1 MYTEK
6 MEFYKSLKA
15 IFLHIDNAEKAFLN
29 QFKLS
34 VPRFYTLFHIYN
46 HPGINYIDL
55 TDLLLCTKSNTT
67 RIVRSLQKEG
77 LIDRRNHPDD
87 GRSFQL
93 FLTDAGKDLFERIYP
108 QYLAHINWLMSHF
121 TDAELNRYSLVS
133 YSIENTLAK
142 AILGGHSAQAEPRY
156 TATQALQEQSFPLN
170 CAAEMSV
177 YQGEEPNYSNLIK
190 GEKI

>member
-6 MEFYKSLKA
+6 MEFYRSLKA

-34 VPRFYTLFHIYN
+34 VPRFYTLYHIYN

-77 LIDRRNHPDD
+77 LIDRKNHPDD
-87 GRSFQL
+87 GRSYQL

-133 YSIENTLAK
+133 YSIENTLAE

-156 TATQALQEQSFPLN
+156 TVTQTLQKQSFPLN
-170 CAAEMSV
+170 CAAEMSI
-177 YQGEEPNYSNLIK
+177 YQGEKPNYSNLIK

>member
-6 MEFYKSLKA
+6 MEFYRSLKA

-34 VPRFYTLFHIYN
+34 VPRFYTLYHIYN

-77 LIDRRNHPDD
+77 LIDRKNHPDD

-133 YSIENTLAK
+133 YSIENTLAE
-142 AILGGHSAQAEPRY
+142 AIFGGQSAQAEPRY
-156 TATQALQEQSFPLN
+156 TVTQTLQEQSFPLN
-170 CAAEMSV
+170 CAAEMSD
-177 YQGEEPNYSNLIK
+177 YQGETPNYSNLFK
-190 GEKI
+190 GE

>member
-34 VPRFYTLFHIYN
+34 VPRFYTLYHIYN

-77 LIDRRNHPDD
+77 LIDRKNHPDD

-93 FLTDAGKDLFERIYP
+93 FLTDAGKDLYERIYP
-108 QYLAHINWLMSHF
+108 QYVAHVNKLMSHF
-121 TDAELNRYSLVS
+121 SDAELNRYSLVS
-133 YSIENTLAK
+133 YSIENTLAE

-156 TATQALQEQSFPLN
+156 TVTQTLQEQSFPLN
-170 CAAEMSV
+170 CAAEMSI
-177 YQGEEPNYSNLIK
+177 YQGEKPNYSNLIK

>member
-34 VPRFYTLFHIYN
+34 VPRFYTLYHIYN

-77 LIDRRNHPDD
+77 LIDRKNHPDD

-108 QYLAHINWLMSHF
+108 QYLAHINW
-121 TDAELNRYSLVS
+121 
-133 YSIENTLAK
+133 
-142 AILGGHSAQAEPRY
+142 
-156 TATQALQEQSFPLN
+156 
-170 CAAEMSV
+170 
-177 YQGEEPNYSNLIK
+177 
-190 GEKI
+190 

>member
-6 MEFYKSLKA
+6 MEFYRSLKA

-34 VPRFYTLFHIYN
+34 VPRFYTLYHIYN

-77 LIDRRNHPDD
+77 LIDRKNHPDD

-121 TDAELNRYSLVS
+121 TDAELNRYSLMG
-133 YSIENTLAK
+133 YSIENTLAE
-142 AILGGHSAQAEPRY
+142 AIFGGQSAQAEPRY
-156 TATQALQEQSFPLN
+156 TVTQTLQEQSFPLN
-170 CAAEMSV
+170 CAAEMSD
-177 YQGEEPNYSNLIK
+177 YQGETPNYSNLFK
-190 GEKI
+190 GE